1 MDNQIFRQ
9 KSLDQISS
17 PEQLHDYLRVPNPTI
32 WLIMAAVVLLIAGA
46 WLRSSL
52 ATTNT
57 FVSGTADVSNGS
69 MVIRVDDPQMTDLVK
84 AGMKV
89 LVGDSSEKIS
99 SIGHNADGSSFAV
112 AETELAD
119 GTYTAKVILRQT
131 EIMRLLFN

>member
-46 WLRSSL
+46 WLWSSL

-89 LVGDSSEKIS
+89 LVGDSSVKIS
-99 SIGHNADGSSFAV
+99 SIGHNADGSSLAV

>member
-46 WLRSSL
+46 WLWSSL

-89 LVGDSSEKIS
+89 LVGDSTEKIS

>member
-46 WLRSSL
+46 WLWSSL

-57 FVSGTADVSNGS
+57 FVSGTADVSDGS

-89 LVGDSSEKIS
+89 LVGDSSVKIS

>member
-46 WLRSSL
+46 WLWSSL

-69 MVIRVDDPQMTDLVK
+69 MVIRVNDPQMTDLVK

-89 LVGDSSEKIS
+89 LVGDSTEKIS

>member
-46 WLRSSL
+46 WLWSSL

-69 MVIRVDDPQMTDLVK
+69 MVIRVNDPQMTDLVK

>member
-32 WLIMAAVVLLIAGA
+32 WLIMAAVILLIAGA
-46 WLRSSL
+46 WLWSSL
-52 ATTNT
+52 ATTNM

-99 SIGHNADGSSFAV
+99 SIGYNADGSSFAV